1 MTQNLASE
9 CKYKY
14 RLGQVGGF
22 PLRLSW
28 LPRLVIRGEKK
39 PFSNHEAIAREM
51 GIGMNMVRALRV
63 WAGAAGIVD
72 EKDVLTKRAKHLFSQ
87 REGVDKYAE
96 KEETLWLLH
105 WLICS
110 NLDCFTANGWLLNF
124 FHTRVFTLTEAL
136 SAFSSHLKNDLKRP
150 YAQGT
155 IRVDLETAI
164 RMYAVVEDKKNKRGD
179 IDDRCFCVMR
189 LFLAN
194 RVGDEMRYVRVLRDE
209 QPRLSSKIVM
219 YSVID
224 TLSKRRTSSS
234 SFSDLYAADDIP
246 TPGMVFGLTK
256 DGFLTVLEKARIYYP
271 QKLVI
276 EPMPDGDVQV
286 RLKGKYAGMAEK
298 GILKNVADN
307 FYFSEEQQ

>member
-1 MTQNLASE
+1 MVKNPVSE
-9 CKYKY
+9 RKY

-28 LPRLVIRGEKK
+28 LPRLVIWGKK
-39 PFSNHEAIAREM
+39 NPFSDHEDIAMKM
-51 GIGMNMVRALRV
+51 GIGMNMVRALRI

-72 EKDVLTKRAKHLFSQ
+72 EEDVLTERAKHLFSS

-110 NLDCFTANGWLLNF
+110 NLRCFTANGWLLNF
-124 FHTRVFTLTEAL
+124 FHARTFTLAEAL
-136 SAFSSHLKNDLKRP
+136 SAFSAHLNNDIKRP
-150 YAQGT
+150 YAEGT

-164 RMYAVVEDKKNKRGD
+164 RMYAFVDDKKNKQSD
-179 IDDRCFCVMR
+179 IDDRCFRVMR

-194 RVGDEMRYVRVLRDE
+194 RAGGEMRYARVLRDE
-209 QPRLSSKIVM
+209 QPRLNSKIIA

-224 TLSKRRTSSS
+224 AMSKRQSSSS
-234 SFSDLYAADDIP
+234 SFSDLYAADGIP
-246 TPGMVFGLTK
+246 APGMVFGLTK
-256 DGFLTVLEKARIYYP
+256 DGFLMALEKARTCYP
-271 QKLVI
+271 QKLAI

-286 RLKGKYAGMAEK
+286 RLRGKHASMAES
-298 GILKNVADN
+298 GDPFAADN
-307 FYFSEEQQ
+307 FYFSEKR